1 MKTITDY
8 SQKTNWCKF
17 PEITKDVD
25 AFYIFAA
32 IDINTLYNP
41 YYKVRD
47 DGMLFIQPAT
57 AEAYCNRD
65 WDFPY
70 KIDHD
75 DLCFRLFTA
84 AGFEWGGDWT
94 TRKDYQHF
102 ELIE

>member
-1 MKTITDY
+1 MNPFNS
-8 SQKTNWCKF
+8 SQ
-17 PEITKDVD
+17 
-25 AFYIFAA
+25 
-32 IDINTLYNP
+32 

-47 DGMLFIQPAT
+47 DGTLFIQPAT

-65 WDFPY
+65 WDFPC

-75 DLCFRLFTA
+75 DLCFKLFTA

-102 ELIE
+102 EVKE